1 MKINYRYFL
10 ALSFYLFVG
19 KHANAQVGSN
29 SLAFHIGLES
39 IAYDYLWSRQGLGQY
54 LGLEYNRR
62 LPYRFEVGVGLSHHF
77 MANGAT
83 GSIHNDGFKYLMIL
97 KDKSYQYLTE
107 DDVKHLA
114 NHGVKRLPDQ
124 LNKINSFKM
133 EVGISYDFL
142 KTIKH
147 DLQIVASGNL
157 NMTSATWHTDNWAGI
172 FVSPGLPIDTVRYI
186 VPYEQRSFGFGSS
199 FSIRYRH
206 IRKNGVFFGGQ
217 ISRNYL
223 ITINGGSFH
232 SIGLFIGKRFNK
244 K

>member
-1 MKINYRYFL
+1 
-10 ALSFYLFVG
+10 
-19 KHANAQVGSN
+19 
-29 SLAFHIGLES
+29 
-39 IAYDYLWSRQGLGQY
+39 
-54 LGLEYNRR
+54 
-62 LPYRFEVGVGLSHHF
+62 

-107 DDVKHLA
+107 DDIKHLA

-172 FVSPGLPIDTVRYI
+172 FVSPGLSSDTVRYI
-186 VPYEQRSFGFGSS
+186 VPYEQRSLGFGSS

-206 IRKNGVFFGGQ
+206 IQKNGLFFGGQ
-217 ISRNYL
+217 ITRSSL
-223 ITINGGSFH
+223 FTINGGSFH

>member
-1 MKINYRYFL
+1 MKANCRSFL
-10 ALSFYLFVG
+10 VLSFYLLIG

-29 SLAFHIGLES
+29 SLAFHVGLES
-39 IAYDYLWSRQGLGQY
+39 IAEEYLWSRQGQGQY

-62 LPYRFEVGVGLSHHF
+62 LPYRFEVGAGLSHHF
-77 MANGAT
+77 LTNGST

-114 NHGVKRLPDQ
+114 NHGVKNLPDQ

-133 EVGISYDFL
+133 ELGISYDLL
-142 KTIKH
+142 KNIKN

-172 FVSPGLPIDTVRYI
+172 FVSSGLLPDTVRYI

-206 IRKNGVFFGGQ
+206 IQKNGLFFGGQ
-217 ISRNYL
+217 INRNYL
-223 ITINGGSFH
+223 FTINGGPFH
-232 SIGLFIGKRFNK
+232 SIGLFIGKRFNRK
-244 K
+244 